1 MKNDR
6 TIVLIRKRKKIKQAN
21 VERDRLNREIRANED
36 ELRRLN
42 HEISSNSEELRR
54 KSEKLSDLLAFNDL
68 VTTFLVHDLKNELNT
83 LVNADIRID
92 PMHQLSMIRN
102 TGRRILNVVN
112 NILGIMEFENGSI
125 VLNAT
130 VISYHDIV
138 IHAFQRV
145 KMQAAIRN
153 ITLSFNHEKTYTLF
167 ADAVI
172 TERILANLLDNAIR
186 HAPTGSAIEVIA
198 EMLDGFIKTTVK
210 DHGDGIAPDLLP
222 VIFEKYTH
230 GKHAAQD
237 KVRLY
242 GLGLAF
248 CKMAVEKHVGTTG
261 AISEQGKGSEIWF
274 TLPMASVDIIQP
286 EHQTKPALICDLQDL
301 PEFTEA
307 ERSWLHEHY
316 GTLRRISI
324 HQISDIKD
332 LLEMPDAG
340 ASPAIRHWKNAVIT
354 AMNQYHVSSF
364 NHLVELIPDNDG

>member
-6 TIVLIRKRKKIKQAN
+6 TIVLIRKRKKIIQAN
-21 VERDRLNREIRANED
+21 VERDRLNLEIRANED

-92 PMHQLSMIRN
+92 PVHQLSEIRN
-102 TGRRILNVVN
+102 AGRRILNVVN
-112 NILGIMEFENGSI
+112 NMLGIMEFENGSI
-125 VLNAT
+125 VLNET

-153 ITLSFNHEKTYTLF
+153 ITLSFNHEKNHTLL
-167 ADAVI
+167 ADGDTA
-172 TERILANLLDNAIR
+172 ERIVVNLLDNAIR
-186 HAPTGSAIEVIA
+186 HTPAGSSIKVTA
-198 EMLDGFIKTTVK
+198 ELLDGFIKTTVK
-210 DHGDGIAPDLLP
+210 DQGDGIAPDMLP
-222 VIFEKYTH
+222 FIFEKYTFGDH
-230 GKHAAQD
+230 PDQNAS
-237 KVRLY
+237 RRY

-248 CKMAVEKHVGTTG
+248 CKLAVEKHGGTTG

-274 TLPMASVDIIQP
+274 TLPMASVDVIQP

-307 ERSWLHEHY
+307 ERSWLREHY
-316 GTLRRISI
+316 GTLRCISI

-332 LLEMPDAG
+332 LLEMPDTG
-340 ASPAIRHWKNAVIT
+340 ASPAIRRWKNAVIT
-354 AMNQYHVSSF
+354 AMNRYHVSSF